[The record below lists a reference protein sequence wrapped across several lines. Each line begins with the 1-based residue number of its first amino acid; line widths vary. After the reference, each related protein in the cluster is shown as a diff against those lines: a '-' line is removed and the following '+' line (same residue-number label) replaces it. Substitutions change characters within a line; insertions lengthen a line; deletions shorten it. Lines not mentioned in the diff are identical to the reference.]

1 MKVGITGGGG
11 FLGGAIVR
19 QLVARG
25 DTVVSYSRQS
35 YNWHTPLGV
44 VSHSGSLQDAPAM
57 ARAFAGCNAVIHVAA
72 RAGFWGPYARLS
84 GQCRRHPGRD

>member
-35 YNWHTPLGV
+35 YNW
-44 VSHSGSLQDAPAM
+44 
-57 ARAFAGCNAVIHVAA
+57 
-72 RAGFWGPYARLS
+72 
-84 GQCRRHPGRD
+84 